1 MSVPPYRRLA
11 VTAGTALLA
20 TAVTCAVTGCSGL
33 GRAAV
38 GTLVY
43 KTEQQHEIQVTTPSV
58 TGCHKLPNGAVE
70 ITNHTV
76 LDLVAYPTADCTGGN
91 TTYIATTLSD
101 VIAPG
106 AGPWRSY
113 SIVH

>member
-1 MSVPPYRRLA
+1 MSVTDHRRLGIA
-11 VTAGTALLA
+11 AGTALL
-20 TAVTCAVTGCSGL
+20 TLAVAGCSGL

-38 GTLVY
+38 GTITYDTGRKLQV
-43 KTEQQHEIQVTTPSV
+43 QVTTPSV
-58 TGCHKLPNGAVE
+58 TGCHKLKPVGAVL
-70 ITNHTV
+70 IRNRTV
-76 LDLVAYPTADCTGGN
+76 LDLVAYPTADCTGKN

>member
-1 MSVPPYRRLA
+1 MSVTDHRRLGIA
-11 VTAGTALLA
+11 AGTALL
-20 TAVTCAVTGCSGL
+20 TLAVAGCSGL

-38 GTLVY
+38 GTITYDTGQKLR
-43 KTEQQHEIQVTTPSV
+43 IQVTTPSV
-58 TGCHKLPNGAVE
+58 TGCHRLKPVGAVS
-70 ITNHTV
+70 IANRTV
-76 LDLVAYPTADCTGGN
+76 LDLIAYPTADCTGKN